1 MPTPSAPQTRRRV
14 LPPLFLMT
22 VAFATTLAG
31 DTAYTR
37 AESDAM
43 HRKVEQIVLGG
54 RPAARR
60 TRLTPVSE
68 REVNAYIRHQLR
80 EQVPA
85 GIAEPVITI
94 VGNGRVTGR
103 AMVDLDEVSRA
114 SRSTSWFDPMR
125 LLSGRLPVTAQGM
138 LSTSDGVGRFT
149 LESATISGVPVPK
162 SVLQQVVS
170 YYSRSDEQPN
180 GIGLDDPFQ
189 LPADI
194 VEIRV
199 EPGQAIV
206 VQ

>member
-1 MPTPSAPQTRRRV
+1 V
-14 LPPLFLMT
+14 LPLLFAGLA
-22 VAFATTLAG
+22 AFATTLAG
-31 DTAYTR
+31 DAGYTR

-43 HRKVEQIVLGG
+43 QRKVEHIVLGV
-54 RPAARR
+54 RSAAKR

-80 EQVPA
+80 AQVPA

-94 VGNGRVTGR
+94 VGGGRVTGR
-103 AMVDLDEVSRA
+103 AIVDLDEVSRA
-114 SRSTSWFDPMR
+114 SRSHSWFDPLR
-125 LLSGRLPVTAQGM
+125 LLTGRLPVTAQGM
-138 LSTSDGVGRFT
+138 LETRDGVGRFT
-149 LESATISGVPVPK
+149 LESATISGLPVPK

-170 YYSRSDEQPN
+170 YYSRSDEQPQ

-189 LPADI
+189 LPAEI
-194 VEIRV
+194 LEIRV